1 MRHWHRWRR
10 QFYQLL
16 QSMKYDLYVEYV
28 TICNVCMD
36 TTVWNVLNLPSSVRM
51 TIYPEHG
58 KLTRPV
64 EDECAEYSDRF
75 LPGGDDLSVS
85 MKNGS
90 YACDS
95 WIVSIHFWITHSK
108 SYMLFFTCWKYTFL
122 HIHLQV
128 EYSISVFPVLL
139 ASEWKACTFSTWF
152 SISPDSVVAFRKEQ
166 QQFGSPFQR
175 TRCLFWYNSCGQQLA
190 NFNRNSMAA
199 ASSQRYAFLK
209 KKRWDNDHSSLQKKQ
224 VGVRA
229 HICILG
235 FIFLHVVFV

>member
-1 MRHWHRWRR
+1 MRHWHRWHR

-90 YACDS
+90 YVCDS
-95 WIVSIHFWITHSK
+95 
-108 SYMLFFTCWKYTFL
+108 
-122 HIHLQV
+122 
-128 EYSISVFPVLL
+128 
-139 ASEWKACTFSTWF
+139 
-152 SISPDSVVAFRKEQ
+152 
-166 QQFGSPFQR
+166 
-175 TRCLFWYNSCGQQLA
+175 
-190 NFNRNSMAA
+190 
-199 ASSQRYAFLK
+199 
-209 KKRWDNDHSSLQKKQ
+209 
-224 VGVRA
+224 
-229 HICILG
+229 
-235 FIFLHVVFV
+235 